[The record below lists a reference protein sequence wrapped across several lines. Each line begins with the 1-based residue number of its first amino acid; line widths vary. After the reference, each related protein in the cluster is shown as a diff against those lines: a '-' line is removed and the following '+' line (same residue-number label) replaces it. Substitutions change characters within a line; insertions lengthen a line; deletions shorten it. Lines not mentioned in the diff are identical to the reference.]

1 VGRFVFRRYCER
13 AACDGGDPYDALEYR
28 FQKALAKMA
37 NDRPLR
43 VFIATA
49 MGPLADVVIFI
60 VAIRAG
66 LAVSPAH
73 IMSFACATVLN
84 GLLTVRSAVAFQGRE
99 RDLRLYGHLLVVS
112 LAVLSVRG
120 GVLAL
125 LIGWGWS
132 AQWAILFAVAVT
144 LVLMRA
150 GISLCLSTGVWSLGS
165 GVNWRA
171 LAVALVVCATLLRLI
186 YCGQIE
192 LLPEETYY
200 WNYSRHL
207 DLGYLDHP
215 PMVAW
220 LIHAGTTV
228 FGESEF
234 GVRSGAILCGAIAS
248 LYVYRLTRELF
259 DDASALVALVLMQT
273 LPFFFFSGIMM
284 TPDAPLTAA
293 WAALL
298 YYLQQALIAGRARA
312 WWRAGLC
319 LGLGL
324 LSKYTILML
333 APVAFIF
340 MVWDAQARHWLRHWV
355 PYTAL
360 ALALAIFSPVI
371 FWNATHEWASF
382 AFQTSRRLA
391 EAPRFSLHKLIL
403 SALVLLTPVGA
414 LSLGVTLWGKS
425 AAPDGNE
432 GVEAQRRR
440 HFMQLSVLVP
450 LGVFFAFSLRHEVK
464 LDWTGTLWMA
474 ALPALAHAAVAARET
489 TSSGS
494 RAWTRAAWPPTL
506 VILVLIYGAALHYLV
521 LGLPGVGYG
530 PHMEVVP
537 VGWRDLGKQ
546 LAAIE
551 DGIREKTGTEPL
563 VVGMERYA
571 VASELA
577 FYTPDRKRAVSQT
590 ASDHLF
596 GGVGLMYERWF
607 PSRAQAGRTL
617 LLIGFK
623 PEDLVGPDIE
633 SRAQRL
639 GPLKDGVLTR
649 DGRVI
654 RRYYYRLAYNY
665 RPAAT
670 DH

>member
-1 VGRFVFRRYCER
+1 MV
-13 AACDGGDPYDALEYR
+13 ALDGMVA
-28 FQKALAKMA
+28 KLAI
-37 NDRPLR
+37 DRTRIP
-43 VFIATA
+43 VATA
-49 MGPLADVVIFI
+49 IAPLADVVIFL

-66 LAVSPAH
+66 MAVSLAH
-73 IMSFACATVLN
+73 IVSFAGAT
-84 GLLTVRSAVAFQGRE
+84 LLVAIGTGGRQIRSFGS
-99 RDLRLYGHLLVVS
+99 LLVVS
-112 LAVLSVRG
+112 LTVLFLRG

-125 LIGWGWS
+125 LIGWGLPV
-132 AQWAILFAVAVT
+132 QWAILPVAATTAGLMRYGNSLASWRAVAV
-144 LVLMRA
+144 
-150 GISLCLSTGVWSLGS
+150 G
-165 GVNWRA
+165 
-171 LAVALVVCATLLRLI
+171 LVVCATLLRLI
-186 YCGQIE
+186 YSSQVE

-207 DLGYLDHP
+207 DIGYLDHP

-220 LIHAGTTV
+220 LIHAGTAV

-234 GVRSGAILCGAIAS
+234 GIRSGAILCGAIAS
-248 LYVYRLTRELF
+248 LYVYRLTRALF
-259 DDASALVALVLMQT
+259 DDASALVALVFMQV
-273 LPFFFFSGIMM
+273 LPFFFFSGLMM

-298 YYLQQALIAGRARA
+298 YYLQQALIAGRASA

-340 MVWDAQARHWLRHWV
+340 MVWDAQSRHWLRHWL
-355 PYTAL
+355 PYAAVVLT
-360 ALALAIFSPVI
+360 LAIFSPVI
-371 FWNATHEWASF
+371 FWNATHEWVSF
-382 AFQTSRRLA
+382 AFQTARRLA

-414 LSLGVTLWGKS
+414 LSLGVTLWGKP
-425 AAPDGNE
+425 AATDGIE
-432 GVEAQRRR
+432 IVAARRR
-440 HFMQLSVLVP
+440 QRFMQLSVLAP
-450 LGVFFAFSLRHEVK
+450 FAVFFVFSLRHEVK
-464 LDWTGTLWMA
+464 LDWTGTLWIA
-474 ALPALAHAAVAARET
+474 AVPALAYAAVAAGET
-489 TSSGS
+489 TSKGV

-506 VILVLIYGAALHYLV
+506 VVLVLIYGALLHYLV

-537 VGWRDLGKQ
+537 VGWRDLGNQ
-546 LAAIE
+546 LTVIENNIRAA
-551 DGIREKTGTEPL
+551 TGTEPL
-563 VVGMERYA
+563 TVGMDRYA
-571 VASELA
+571 IASQLA
-577 FYTPDRKRAVSQT
+577 FYAPDRTRSVSQT

-607 PSRAQAGRTL
+607 PSKAQAGRTL

-639 GPLKDGVLTR
+639 GPLEDGVLTR
-649 DGRVI
+649 DGRTI
-654 RRYYYRLAYNY
+654 RRYYYRLAYDY
-665 RPAAT
+665 HPTAD

>member
-1 VGRFVFRRYCER
+1 
-13 AACDGGDPYDALEYR
+13 
-28 FQKALAKMA
+28 MA
-37 NDRPLR
+37 NDLPLR
-43 VFIATA
+43 SFIATA
-49 MGPLADVVIFI
+49 LGPLADAVIFI
-60 VAIRAG
+60 VAVGAG
-66 LAVSPAH
+66 MAVSPAH
-73 IMSFACATVLN
+73 MLSFACAALLN
-84 GLLTVRSAVAFQGRE
+84 YFLTVRAAVAVAGKARE
-99 RDLRLYGHLLVVS
+99 PRLYWHLLAVA
-112 LAVLSVRG
+112 LAVLFLRG

-125 LIGWGWS
+125 LIGWGLP
-132 AQWAILFAVAVT
+132 AQWAIVFAVAATV
-144 LVLMRA
+144 VLTRLGNA
-150 GISLCLSTGVWSLGS
+150 LCLSSAAWSLGS
-165 GVNWRA
+165 GIGWRA
-171 LAVALVVCATLLRLI
+171 LAIGFVVCAVLLRLI
-186 YCGQIE
+186 YSSQIE

-207 DLGYLDHP
+207 DIGYLDHP

-220 LIHAGTTV
+220 LIRAGTV
-228 FGESEF
+228 VCGESEF
-234 GVRSGAILCGAIAS
+234 GVRIGAIVCGAVAS
-248 LYVYRLTRELF
+248 LYVYRLTRALF
-259 DDASALVALVLMQT
+259 DEASALVALVFMQV

-298 YYLQQALIAGRARA
+298 YYLQQALIAGRASA

-340 MVWDAQARHWLRHWV
+340 MVWDARSRHWLRHWL
-355 PYTAL
+355 PYASL
-360 ALALAIFSPVI
+360 VLALAIFSPVI

-391 EAPRFSLHKLIL
+391 EAPRFSLHKLLL

-414 LSLGVTLWGKS
+414 VSLYVTLWGKS
-425 AAPDGNE
+425 GATAVSE
-432 GVEAQRRR
+432 ITEVQRRR
-440 HFMQLSVLVP
+440 RFMQLSVLVP
-450 LGVFFAFSLRHEVK
+450 LAVFFVFSLRHEVK
-464 LDWTGTLWMA
+464 LDWTGTLWIA
-474 ALPALAHAAVAARET
+474 AVPALAFAVVAASET
-489 TSSGS
+489 PSRGV
-494 RAWTRAAWPPTL
+494 RAWTRAAWPSTL
-506 VILVLIYGAALHYLV
+506 VILVLIYGAAFHYLV

-546 LAAIE
+546 VTAIE
-551 DGIREKTGTEPL
+551 NDVRAETGTEPL
-563 VVGMERYA
+563 TVGMDRYA
-571 VASELA
+571 IASQLA
-577 FYTPDRKRAVSQT
+577 FYAPDRARSVSET
-590 ASDHLF
+590 SSDHLF

-607 PSRAQAGRTL
+607 PSRAQQGRTL

-623 PEDLVGPDIE
+623 PEDLQGPDVE

-639 GPLKDGVLTR
+639 GPLEDGVLTR
-649 DGRVI
+649 DGRTI
-654 RRYYYRLAYNY
+654 RRYYYRLVYHY